1 MELFIPLWNQIFI
14 HSFKII
20 NHSTLNDF
28 SIGATMD
35 PGVGVCNWP
44 GLPLP
49 YADVL
54 LIFSC
59 FYTTMYV
66 QQFWK
71 YVLDFVNILLGFHV
85 T

>member
-1 MELFIPLWNQIFI
+1 MESNIHTFIQIF
-14 HSFKII
+14 

-59 FYTTMYV
+59 FYTTMCV